1 MKKILALILALVM
14 SLALVACGG
23 GEEAPAGDDGAAETE
38 AEGKVPQVAAG
49 GRWAGEG
56 LHDPHRCPLL
66 APDGFLH
73 QSHGP
78 YRQPGTPGS
87 TV

>member
-1 MKKILALILALVM
+1 MEI
-14 SLALVACGG
+14 
-23 GEEAPAGDDGAAETE
+23 EAPQAWEGQADLEAAAGTE
-38 AEGKVPQVAAG
+38 AGRKVPQVVADG
-49 GRWAGEG
+49 WWAGEG
-56 LHDPHRCPLL
+56 LRDSAGPLL

-87 TV
+87 PCLTGRTF